1 MNIAF
6 YLMVVMAIIAFW
18 FLLAFVFKPVGK
30 FLYKIFKD
38 AEDAMKD
45 EEKTERKEEIEHE

>member
-6 YLMVVMAIIAFW
+6 YLLTVIAIIAFW

-30 FLYKIFKD
+30 FLYKVFKD
-38 AEDAMKD
+38 AMNAMEDEDND
-45 EEKTERKEEIEHE
+45 ETRGED

>member
-45 EEKTERKEEIEHE
+45 EDETERKEENKHE